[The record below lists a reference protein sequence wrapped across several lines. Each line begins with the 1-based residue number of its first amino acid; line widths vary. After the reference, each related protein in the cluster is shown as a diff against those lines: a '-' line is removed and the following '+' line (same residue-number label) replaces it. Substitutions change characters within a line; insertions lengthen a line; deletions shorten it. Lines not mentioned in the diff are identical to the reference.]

1 MRETSPRRLEFLD
14 ECVGVRGDQDVSH
27 SSLGDARPA
36 ATQLD
41 VAASKKGRRALERDP
56 PVICLGRGRGSE
68 QRAGIRTVGVV
79 RVVTVHLRR
88 RALDV
93 GERRLAEP
101 DPGRQQTRFL
111 LGEPSPGRFVVAERE
126 PDRGGGHAL
135 AALVAAEEPRG
146 YPVQAI
152 LRTRGRASGD
162 EGQRTHVGTLFLNAG
177 FGGGEGMKGRPHLV
191 PGTRQPRGVQLMQH
205 LESLLCVRDV
215 GLNVWSD
222 AATRDGETEGERRRA
237 G

>member
-1 MRETSPRRLEFLD
+1 MRETSSRRLELLD
-14 ECVGVRGDQDVSH
+14 EFVGVRRDQDVAH

-36 ATQLD
+36 ATQPD
-41 VAASKKGRRALERDP
+41 VAASEKGRRALERDP
-56 PVICLGRGRGSE
+56 PVIRLGRGRGSE
-68 QRAGIRTVGVV
+68 QSSGMRTVVAVVVIV

-135 AALVAAEEPRG
+135 AALVAAKEPRG
-146 YPVQAI
+146 YPVQEI
-152 LRTRGRASGD
+152 LWKRGRARVGGRRSADARWHPFFERGFRRGRRD
-162 EGQRTHVGTLFLNAG
+162 EGEASP
-177 FGGGEGMKGRPHLV
+177 RP
-191 PGTRQPRGVQLMQH
+191 
-205 LESLLCVRDV
+205 RD
-215 GLNVWSD
+215 
-222 AATRDGETEGERRRA
+222 ATATRRPADATP
-237 G
+237 